1 MFTDCFN
8 NSLLFGKA
16 IIAGPCALES
26 RDQLKNVVKH
36 LTNRNIKIIRA
47 SLWKPRTLPD
57 WDGLG
62 ILGLQTLLE
71 ETIPFGVI
79 PATEVMNL
87 QQTKVI
93 VNTSIK
99 FFGDSPLLLWIG
111 SRNQNHFEIQ
121 EIARYLA
128 DHSSNTYL
136 MVKNQM
142 WEEKKHWSGLYNHV
156 TSARLPK
163 TRFVGCHRGF
173 APGRMENP
181 FNLRNLPNYDMA
193 IEVKKEHEI
202 DMLLDPSHIAGS
214 RSKVFDIVRES
225 QSYPFDGYCVEVHEK
240 VDEAK
245 TDKGQQLSFDEFD
258 KFLEILQR
266 DYEEKLKQ
274 VEA

>member
-1 MFTDCFN
+1 MILNCLN
-8 NSLLFGKA
+8 NSLIHGKA

-26 RDQLKNVVKH
+26 RDQLKIVVKH
-36 LTNRNIKIIRA
+36 LISRKIRIIRA

-62 ILGLQTLLE
+62 ILGLNTLLE
-71 ETIPFGVI
+71 ETIPHGVI

-87 QQTKVI
+87 EQTKVI
-93 VNTSIK
+93 VNTTQK
-99 FFGDSPLLLWIG
+99 FFEDSPILLWIG
-111 SRNQNHFEIQ
+111 SRNQNHFEIK
-121 EIARYLA
+121 EMASYLA
-128 DHSSNTYL
+128 DHSSNISL

-163 TRFVGCHRGF
+163 TRLAGCHRGF
-173 APGRMENP
+173 APGRIENP
-181 FNLRNLPNYDMA
+181 LNLRNLPNYSMA

-214 RSKVFDIVRES
+214 RSKVFDIVKEA
-225 QSYPFDGYCVEVHEK
+225 QNYPFDGYFIEVHEN
-240 VDEAK
+240 VADAK
-245 TDKGQQLSFDEFD
+245 TDKSQQLTFDEFD
-258 KFLEILQR
+258 ALLEILQK